1 MDNLKELPHVMHSY
15 FILHNF
21 FKLKKE
27 TGNLQLVEVA
37 LKYDK
42 GFVGNKVKGQISKRV
57 FQESKARQNF

>member
-1 MDNLKELPHVMHSY
+1 MHSY

-27 TGNLQLVEVA
+27 TGNLQLVELA

-57 FQESKARQNF
+57 FQESKAPQNF